1 MDAPNMYYADCRL
14 CGEHTGY
21 HLYSCR
27 VCGHAYHT
35 ECLKAAGNLQ
45 TGEEERRMLT
55 LCSSRCGW
63 SCHVCVCISLVTL
76 YTCLSMYVMF
86 MLYTCLCMYFML
98 YTCLCM
104 YVMLYTCLCMYV
116 TSL

>member
-1 MDAPNMYYADCRL
+1 MDAPNMYYTDCRL

-35 ECLKAAGNLQ
+35 ECLKVAGNLQ

-63 SCHVCVCISLVTL
+63 SCHVCVCMSCYIHV
-76 YTCLSMYVMF
+76 CV
-86 MLYTCLCMYFML
+86 CMS
-98 YTCLCM
+98 C
-104 YVMLYTCLCMYV
+104 
-116 TSL
+116 